1 LELGWDNPDAHC
13 QLNVTG
19 GSLTIEDELLLC
31 RMLGG
36 VATLRISG
44 GVVNTGFV
52 RGWHGDMWIQMTG
65 GELNMAGTLEIPRAY
80 AADVGTSGVF
90 KLWGGVT
97 RAGDLTLNGNANVV
111 CVLDIKEGTLILDGD
126 KTSKIANYV
135 ASGLITAYDGEG
147 SVSVNYDLINPGKTT
162 VTACA
167 KVFRANFNGD
177 CVVDELDRDLLM
189 SEWGYQTPAGTLW
202 DFDMSTDPVGPDQ
215 SALKIRNAA
224 NGNYMMIADPGIL
237 SVQGGLLLD
246 EQLDTVGLWDTDL
259 HFVARAMS
267 VTPLNL
273 WVTMGTSVSPSSQ
286 AYVGLSLSLDTAT
299 NTQTLQLWNGNPPHV
314 PPFEAAVATG
324 FAADAMVDVTMKYDY
339 DTDTYDWSAT
349 DGTVTRSGA
358 AVPYKAFNGGDG
370 GAFTIQG
377 VNGTIAEIDQF
388 TFKIHGSGIYSPYDI
403 NLDGTV
409 DQLDLDILESE
420 MGN

>member
-1 LELGWDNPDAHC
+1 
-13 QLNVTG
+13 
-19 GSLTIEDELLLC
+19 
-31 RMLGG
+31 
-36 VATLRISG
+36 
-44 GVVNTGFV
+44 
-52 RGWHGDMWIQMTG
+52 
-65 GELNMAGTLEIPRAY
+65 
-80 AADVGTSGVF
+80 VF

-147 SVSVNYDLINPGKTT
+147 SVSVNYDLINAGKTT

-167 KVFRANFNGD
+167 NVFRANFNGD
-177 CVVDELDRDLLM
+177 CVVDDLDRDLLM
-189 SEWGYQTPAGTLW
+189 SEWGYQTPTGTEW
-202 DFDMSTDPVGPDQ
+202 DFDMSTDPVGSDLYD
-215 SALKIRNAA
+215 LKIRNAA
-224 NGNYMMIADPGIL
+224 NSNYMMIADPGIL
-237 SVQGGLLLD
+237 SVQGALLLD
-246 EQLDTVGLWDTDL
+246 EQVDTVGLWDTDL

-267 VTPLNL
+267 ATPLNL
-273 WVTMGTSVSPSSQ
+273 WVTMGTSASPSSQ

-299 NTQTLQLWNGNPPHV
+299 NTQTLQLWNGSPPHV

-324 FAADAMVDVTMKYDY
+324 FAADAMVDITMNYDY
-339 DTDTYDWSAT
+339 DTDTYDWTAT
-349 DGTVTRSGA
+349 DGTLTQNGTAVTYA
-358 AVPYKAFNGGDG
+358 AFNGGDG

-377 VNGTIAEIDQF
+377 VNGTIAEIDQL

-420 MGN
+420 MGK